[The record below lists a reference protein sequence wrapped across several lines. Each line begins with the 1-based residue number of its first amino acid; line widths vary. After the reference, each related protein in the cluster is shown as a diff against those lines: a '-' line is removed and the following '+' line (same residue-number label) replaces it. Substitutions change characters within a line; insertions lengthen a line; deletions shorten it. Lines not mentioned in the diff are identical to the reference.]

1 VNPGEVHV
9 WRADLGSD
17 SGLPDLVLLDDRERA
32 RAAKLRQ
39 RVDHDRYVASHAFL
53 RRVLAGYVGAP
64 ADELQ
69 FAQGRHGKPVL
80 SHPVGAP
87 EFSLSHSGSVALIA
101 VSGTGAVGVDV
112 EEARNDVDIPGLA
125 NSVLSEQERGV
136 LRASDPAL
144 HRALFYRAWV
154 CKEAVLKACGA
165 GLSIAPHRVT
175 VLERGNASAS
185 RVELGGRSWRVR
197 LLNLGKEGYFAA
209 VAAPPEQALSGRI
222 FFFEKR

>member
-1 VNPGEVHV
+1 MHV
-9 WRADLGSD
+9 WCADLDSS

-32 RAAKLRQ
+32 HAAKLRQ

-64 ADELQ
+64 ADKLE
-69 FAQGRHGKPVL
+69 FEHRPHGKPAL
-80 SHPVGAP
+80 SHPAGAP
-87 EFSLSHSGSVALIA
+87 EFSLSHSGSVALVA

-112 EEARNDVDIPGLA
+112 EEARDDVDIPGLA
-125 NSVLSEQERGV
+125 KSVLSEQERGV

-165 GLSIAPHRVT
+165 GLSIAPNRVT
-175 VLERGNASAS
+175 VLERGNASTS
-185 RVELGGRSWRVR
+185 RVELEGRGWRVR
-197 LLNLGKEGYFAA
+197 LLNLEKEGYFAA
-209 VAAPPEQALSGRI
+209 VAAPPEQALSDRI